1 MLQPKENW
9 NSSIPAR
16 ANTLGGQLKTSYSN
30 PSSQHHPSETFN
42 SAVNFSEDFLG
53 SDYSN
58 SAFSSLMIAAFAFT
72 LVMNAG
78 FVLAKQPETTSSVY
92 NFKEHKKQPKEKC
105 SHSWFNDFCNHA
117 ASVEKPAEIFPLV
130 QGIATLF
137 KKKDYGSVEEI
148 LAIADLDNFS
158 NTAMVALVRT
168 TYPAKDKLNNWTDTV
183 ERVREN
189 LVRKGLD
196 AEKLLRGLS

>member
-1 MLQPKENW
+1 VC
-9 NSSIPAR
+9 SSD
-16 ANTLGGQLKTSYSN
+16 L
-30 PSSQHHPSETFN
+30 
-42 SAVNFSEDFLG
+42 
-53 SDYSN
+53 
-58 SAFSSLMIAAFAFT
+58 
-72 LVMNAG
+72 
-78 FVLAKQPETTSSVY
+78 
-92 NFKEHKKQPKEKC
+92 
-105 SHSWFNDFCNHA
+105 
-117 ASVEKPAEIFPLV
+117 
-130 QGIATLF
+130 LF

>member
-1 MLQPKENW
+1 
-9 NSSIPAR
+9 
-16 ANTLGGQLKTSYSN
+16 
-30 PSSQHHPSETFN
+30 
-42 SAVNFSEDFLG
+42 
-53 SDYSN
+53 
-58 SAFSSLMIAAFAFT
+58 
-72 LVMNAG
+72 MNAG

-92 NFKEHKKQPKEKC
+92 NLKEHKKQPKEKC
-105 SHSWFNDFCNHA
+105 SHSWFNDFCTHA

-148 LAIADLDNFS
+148 LTIANLDNFS

-168 TYPAKDKLNNWTDTV
+168 TYPAKDKLNNWVDTV